1 MGRKIT
7 PQEIQTIAKMR
18 GEGISFMTIAGTIG
32 HSAHWCISVAEEY
45 GIYKGR
51 KPVIEKSSGSSTIP
65 CICCR
70 KNFLSWGIG
79 NRLCSECANKSVSQ
93 FYI

>member
-7 PQEIQTIAKMR
+7 PQEIETIAKMR
-18 GEGISFMTIAGTIG
+18 GEGSSYMDISGIVG
-32 HSAHWCISVAEEY
+32 HSVHWCISVAEDY
-45 GIYKGR
+45 GINKGA
-51 KPVIEKSSGSSTIP
+51 KPLIEKPAGPATRK
-65 CICCR
+65 CMCCR
-70 KNFLSWGIG
+70 KNFSSHGIG

>member
-18 GEGISFMTIAGTIG
+18 GEGISFMTIAATIG

-51 KPVIEKSSGSSTIP
+51 KPVIAGPTTRP
-65 CICCR
+65 CMCCR
-70 KNFLSWGIG
+70 KNFRSWGIG
-79 NRLCSECANKSVSQ
+79 NRLCYECAGKSVSQ